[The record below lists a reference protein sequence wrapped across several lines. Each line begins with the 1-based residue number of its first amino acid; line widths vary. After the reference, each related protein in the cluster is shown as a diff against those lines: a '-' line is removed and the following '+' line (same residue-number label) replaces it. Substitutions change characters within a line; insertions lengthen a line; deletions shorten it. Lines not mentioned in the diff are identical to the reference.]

1 MCIVGC
7 KGPSGGV
14 PGRLAVFRFPISGK
28 LRERLLEERS
38 DFLVCG
44 IGRRYGGVVLFFGFQ
59 RGPRMCAG
67 TLFGCGADGLRYEL
81 SAEGRTICRC
91 ILFGAARPLAA
102 KADAAVSFCGRVRR

>member
-1 MCIVGC
+1 MFR
-7 KGPSGGV
+7 GG
-14 PGRLAVFRFPISGK
+14 LAAFRFPITGE
-28 LRERLLEERS
+28 LRERLFEERS

-44 IGRRYGGVVLFFGFQ
+44 IGRRSGGFGFQ

-67 TLFGCGADGLRYEL
+67 PLFGCGAGGLRYER

-102 KADAAVSFCGRVRR
+102 KADAAVSFCGRVCR